1 MVVGLNLCPFSSGV
15 IAQNQVHYAICDA
28 TSDADLKKFYVNELK
43 RLLEAD
49 ENDIA
54 TSLLMFSQ
62 GLGIF
67 DDYLDL
73 LNWFEQL
80 L

>member
-1 MVVGLNLCPFSSGV
+1 MPFAMPPG
-15 IAQNQVHYAICDA
+15 
-28 TSDADLKKFYVNELK
+28 DADLKHFYVNEIE

-62 GLGIF
+62 GLEIF

-73 LNWFEQL
+73 LDWFQQL
-80 L
+80 LEQAHL